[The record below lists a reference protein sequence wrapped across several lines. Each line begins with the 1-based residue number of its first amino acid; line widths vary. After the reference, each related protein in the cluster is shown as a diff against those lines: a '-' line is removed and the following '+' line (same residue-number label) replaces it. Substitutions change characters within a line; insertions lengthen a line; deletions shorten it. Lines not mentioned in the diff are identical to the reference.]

1 MAKKTVR
8 RHASARRA
16 ASSASSSDIAN
27 LPPAATSG
35 TALRDGASLPL
46 GALMLAASVG
56 SWAQSVPA
64 DAGANRT
71 LDTVTVT
78 DQAEVQGKDQ
88 IQTKRTSIGKGTQDI
103 RDIPQSINVITEKLI
118 DDVKLD
124 TLKDALHYSAGI
136 TFAATENGTDQDIRL
151 RGFPVASTGDLLI
164 DGMRDPSQYERDTF
178 NLDRVEVLRGSA
190 SMIFG
195 RGSTGG
201 VINQVTK
208 KPVLADQTDLVG
220 TVGSRG
226 YYRGTADLNKRL
238 SEDSAFRLNA
248 MWNKADNGGA
258 KVDKY
263 GIAPSY
269 SWGIGSRDEF
279 NVGLYHL
286 NVDNVPQSAVRWV
299 ASGARGVTG
308 YTAAGAPI
316 QGGLGTL
323 APIRPGDFYGTTA
336 DRLTGKASYVNGSW
350 NHIFDDGSELRTQI
364 RSGTFDRNQWSTAVG
379 AGTTLG
385 QPTTTANF
393 GDATVLTRAGLTP
406 RKDRYQ
412 GTYVQS
418 DYSKQLDWGS
428 TKHQLLAGIDA
439 SKESADRYQNDA
451 FTNNA
456 ILGRGL
462 GTRPNTFVGTP
473 NDGAGL
479 VGSGIDPLYR
489 QSSGYS
495 AKSFGAYF
503 QDLVQVAPYW
513 KVLGG
518 IRYDRLNGDFDQYG
532 YTNPLCVTRVA
543 AGNVAAGTNIGTPV
557 NGCVGGNQLYRPGS
571 PVPAIASTNLS
582 QGAWSYRTGVLF
594 QPSATQ
600 SYHVSYSTSF
610 NSSADTYQYVSPQT
624 ANTPP
629 EKSRNV
635 EIGAKLDWLDG
646 KLSTR
651 AAIFRTEKT
660 NERTSDADFA
670 TNSFLLSGKRHSQ
683 GLELDVVGR
692 LSPQWEIYASYSF
705 IPTATIDAA
714 GSTVTPGTVGS
725 RVGLTPRQTG
735 AMWLSYQA
743 TPKLRL
749 AGGLRG
755 ASENRPLQGTSG
767 AASLSNSTP
776 GYVVSDLMAEYKFTP
791 DLYAQINVTNVTN
804 KLYGDQLYPAFAITG
819 VPRTFLFTV
828 GARF

>member
-1 MAKKTVR
+1 M
-8 RHASARRA
+8 
-16 ASSASSSDIAN
+16 
-27 LPPAATSG
+27 LPF
-35 TALRDGASLPL
+35 

-56 SWAQSVPA
+56 SWAQGT
-64 DAGANRT
+64 GATPGPT
-71 LDTVTVT
+71 LSTVTVT
-78 DQAEVQGKDQ
+78 EQAEVQVQGKDH
-88 IQTKRTSIGKGTQDI
+88 IQTRKTSIGKGTQDI

-151 RGFPVASTGDLLI
+151 RGFPVATTGDLLI

-178 NLDRVEVLRGSA
+178 NLDRIEVLRGSA

-208 KPVLADQTDLVG
+208 KPLLADQTDLVG

-226 YYRGTADLNKRL
+226 YYRGTADVNKRL
-238 SEDSAFRLNA
+238 GEDSAFRLNA
-248 MWNKADNGGA
+248 MWNKADNNGA
-258 KVDKY
+258 KIDKY

-269 SWGIGSRDEF
+269 SWGLGTRDEF

-286 NVDNVPQSAVRWV
+286 NTDNVPVSAMRWV
-299 ASGARGVTG
+299 ATGRTGVTG
-308 YTAAGAPI
+308 YTAAGVPI
-316 QGGLGTL
+316 NGSLGTL
-323 APIRPGDFYGTTA
+323 APTRPGTFYGTQA
-336 DRLTGKASYVNGSW
+336 DVLEGKATYGNASW
-350 NHIFDDGSELRTQI
+350 NHIFDDGSELRTQF
-364 RSGTFDRNQWSTAVG
+364 RSGTFKRNQWSTAAG

-385 QPTTTANF
+385 QPTTVANF
-393 GDATVLTRAGLTP
+393 GDATVLTRAGLQP
-406 RKDRYQ
+406 RKDEYK

-428 TKHQLLAGIDA
+428 TKHSFLAGIDA
-439 SKESADRYQNDA
+439 SKEEAERYQNDA
-451 FTNNA
+451 FANNA

-462 GTRPNTFVGTP
+462 GTRPGTLVGNS

-479 VGSGIDPLYR
+479 VGTGREPIFR

-503 QDLVQVAPYW
+503 QDLVQVSPYW

-518 IRYDRLNGDFDQYG
+518 VRYDRLSGDFDQYA
-532 YTNPLCVTRVA
+532 YTNPSCVTRVA
-543 AGNVAAGTNIGTPV
+543 AGAVAAGANIANPA
-557 NGCVGGNQLYRPGS
+557 NNCVGGNQVYRPGS
-571 PVPAIASTNLS
+571 ATPAVASTSLS
-582 QGAWSYRTGVLF
+582 QGAWSYRAGVLF
-594 QPSATQ
+594 QPTAVQ
-600 SYHVSYSTSF
+600 SYHLSYSTSF

-624 ANTPP
+624 ANTSP
-629 EKSRNV
+629 EKSRNI

-660 NERTSDADFA
+660 NERTTDSDFA
-670 TNSFLLSGKRHSQ
+670 NNSFLLSGKRHSQ

-692 LSPQWEIYASYSF
+692 LTPQWEVYASYSY
-705 IPTATIDAA
+705 IPKASIDAA
-714 GSTVTPGTVGS
+714 GSTAAFGLVGS
-725 RVGLTPRQTG
+725 RVGLTPKQTG
-735 AMWLSYQA
+735 AMWISYQA
-743 TPKLRL
+743 TPKLRFG
-749 AGGLRG
+749 GGLRG
-755 ASENRPLQGTSG
+755 ATENRPLAGNTG
-767 AASLSNSTP
+767 AASLANSTP
-776 GYVVSDLMAEYKFTP
+776 GYVVSDVMAEYKFTP
-791 DLYAQINVTNVTN
+791 DLYAQVNVTNITN
-804 KLYGDQLYPAFAITG
+804 KLYGDQLYPGFAIAGTA
-819 VPRTFLFTV
+819 RTVLFTI

>member
-1 MAKKTVR
+1 MSSFSP
-8 RHASARRA
+8 SAAMLAELAISPAPRA
-16 ASSASSSDIAN
+16 VAGA
-27 LPPAATSG
+27 G
-35 TALRDGASLPL
+35 LRDGAALPF

-64 DAGANRT
+64 EPGASRT

-78 DQAEVQGKDQ
+78 DQAEVQGRDQ
-88 IQTKRTSIGKGTQDI
+88 VQTRRTSIGKGTQDI

-151 RGFPVASTGDLLI
+151 RGFPVATTGDLLI

-208 KPVLADQTDLVG
+208 KPVLADQTDLIG

-226 YYRGTADLNKRL
+226 YYRGTADFNKRL
-238 SEDSAFRLNA
+238 GEDSAFRLNA

-286 NVDNVPQSAVRWV
+286 NVDNVPQSAMRWV
-299 ASGARGVTG
+299 ATGRQGVTS
-308 YTAAGAPI
+308 YTTAGVPVI
-316 QGGLGTL
+316 GNLGTL
-323 APIRPGDFYGTTA
+323 APVRPGTFYGTAA
-336 DRLTGKASYVNGSW
+336 DRLTGKATYVNGSW
-350 NHIFDDGSELRTQI
+350 NHVFDDGSELRTQI
-364 RSGTFDRNQWSTAVG
+364 RSGTFDRNQWSTAAG

-385 QPTTTANF
+385 QPTTVANF
-393 GDATVLTRAGLTP
+393 SDATLLTRSGLNP
-406 RKDRYQ
+406 RKDQYQ

-418 DYSKQLDWGS
+418 DYSRQVDWGS
-428 TKHQLLAGIDA
+428 TRHQILTGIDA
-439 SKESADRYQNDA
+439 SRESADRYQNDA

-462 GTRPNTFVGTP
+462 GTRPATFVGNA

-479 VGSGIDPLYR
+479 VGTGIDPVYR

-495 AKSFGAYF
+495 AKAFGAYF

-518 IRYDRLNGDFDQYG
+518 VRYDRLSGDFDQYN
-532 YTNPLCVTRVA
+532 YTNPSCVNRVT
-543 AGNVAAGTNIGTPV
+543 GTNIAAPA
-557 NGCVGGNQLYRPGS
+557 NNCVGGAQLYRPGS
-571 PVPAIASTNLS
+571 ATPAIASTSLS

-600 SYHVSYSTSF
+600 SYHLSYSTSF

-629 EKSRNV
+629 EKSRNI
-635 EIGAKLDWLDG
+635 EIGTKLDWLDG

-651 AAIFRTEKT
+651 AALFRTEKT
-660 NERTSDADFA
+660 NERTTDSDFA
-670 TNSFLLSGKRHSQ
+670 GGSYLLSGKRHSQ

-692 LSPQWEIYASYSF
+692 LTPQWEIYASYSY
-705 IPTATIDAA
+705 IPTATIDKA
-714 GSTVTPGTVGS
+714 GSTVAFGTVGS

-735 AMWLSYQA
+735 ALWVSYQA

-755 ASENRPLQGTSG
+755 ASENRPLAGTTG
-767 AASLSNSTP
+767 AASLANSTP

-791 DLYAQINVTNVTN
+791 DLYAQINVTNATN
-804 KLYGDQLYPAFAITG
+804 KLYGDQLYPGFAIAG